1 MSKKFIISLFT
12 VLFLGL
18 TLVSA
23 ADLSGL
29 TISPSPA
36 TIIGLPGENKAVTV
50 QFTNNGGT
58 TLTNLVISK
67 VDLIG
72 QNPTNLHKIL
82 LSQINVNP
90 TSFTLNNGQQQNVAI
105 SLIIPTGLNADT
117 YKGTFSIGDGV
128 NSKNFDVLVTIQP
141 QQNFEILT
149 FTETTPL
156 VISGQEDSSVSG
168 TFSVR
173 NTGSSVLTFDQ
184 TTSYDIGG
192 LDLSDTKRTITL
204 SFPSTFTVA
213 PGETKG
219 VVINANVPA
228 NIDIDTYDG
237 ILKVISGSIQKSFK
251 LEIKI
256 HPELC
261 KDGVIGDF
269 SIDIDQPDSG
279 DEFAPGETIDIQ
291 VNVGNDFDKNIKDI
305 VVKAFL
311 YDVDEDDKVEEV
323 ESDPEDIDEGDDKDF
338 DLSLEVP
345 EDITA
350 DDEFILFVK
359 GFEDGNEDE
368 HCAESQV
375 SVDIQREKHDVIIPK
390 NGVQVQPTTTVRQGE
405 SFDVSVKALNVGESD
420 EDGVTVKINIPE
432 LGISETSPQPFD
444 LEDGESDDNE
454 QIVRFSNL
462 KVPNDAKIKTYSIE
476 ATVTFDDGDATNT
489 GFGEVTVIEGEQSVV
504 TEPIDV
510 LNVQSATETT
520 TNTFDVRAIL
530 TNDLEESV
538 VYTVEGSAS
547 WANLVNPQII
557 SLREGESKPI
567 QFTFVGKEGLE
578 AGSYSG
584 NLIVK
589 DNKGT
594 IVESDSFTVAA
605 TGVKKDTTG
614 ITGFT
619 VFEGISGSTVLFVIG
634 DIVLVIIAIFFIK
647 MIFSSGK
654 RKRDNMMM
662 PPPGKIE
669 KVKL

>member
-23 ADLSGL
+23 ADLTNLG
-29 TISPSPA
+29 ISPSPA

-50 QFTNNGGT
+50 QFTNNVGS
-58 TLTNLVISK
+58 TLNLVISK

-117 YKGTFSIGDGV
+117 YKGTFSVSDGV
-128 NSKNFDVLVTIQP
+128 DSKNFDVLVTIQP
-141 QQNFEILT
+141 QANFEILT
-149 FTETTPL
+149 FTETNPL

-184 TTSYDIGG
+184 TTSYDISG

-204 SFPSTFTVA
+204 SFPTTFTVA
-213 PGETKG
+213 PGETKS
-219 VVINANVPA
+219 VVINGNVPA

-237 ILKVISGSIQKSFK
+237 ILKVISGNIQKTFK
-251 LEIKI
+251 LEIRI

-261 KDGVIGDF
+261 KDGVVGDF
-269 SIDIDQPDSG
+269 SLDIDQPDSG

-291 VNVGNDFDKNIKDI
+291 VNVGNDFDKNINDI
-305 VVKAFL
+305 VEKAFL
-311 YDVDEDDKVEEV
+311 YDVDEDDKIEEV

-345 EDITA
+345 DDIKA

-359 GFEDGNEDE
+359 GFEEGNEDE

-390 NGVQVQPTTTVRQGE
+390 NGINIQPTLTIRQGE

-420 EDGVTVKINIPE
+420 EDGVTLRLNIQE
-432 LGISETSPQPFD
+432 LGISETSQSFD

-454 QIVRFSNL
+454 QIQRFNLL

-476 ATVTFDDGDATNT
+476 ATVTFDDGDSTNT
-489 GFGEVTVIEGEQSVV
+489 GFGELTVIEGEQPVV
-504 TEPIDV
+504 TEPVDV
-510 LNVQSATETT
+510 LNVQSASETT
-520 TNTFDVRAIL
+520 ANTFDVRAIL
-530 TNDLEESV
+530 TNDLEENV

-547 WANLVNPQII
+547 WANLVNPQIL
-557 SLREGESKPI
+557 SLRKGESKPI

-605 TGVKKDTTG
+605 AGTKKDTTG

-634 DIVLVIIAIFFIK
+634 DIVLVVIAIFFIK

-654 RKRDNMMM
+654 RRRDNIMM
-662 PPPGKIE
+662 PPPGKMD

>member
-23 ADLSGL
+23 ADLTNLG
-29 TISPSPA
+29 ISPSPA

-50 QFTNNGGT
+50 QFTNNVGS
-58 TLTNLVISK
+58 TLNLVISK

-117 YKGTFSIGDGV
+117 YKGTFSVSDGV
-128 NSKNFDVLVTIQP
+128 DSKNFDVLVTIQP
-141 QQNFEILT
+141 QANFEILT
-149 FTETTPL
+149 FTETNPL

-173 NTGSSVLTFDQ
+173 NTGSSTLTFDQ
-184 TTSYDIGG
+184 TTSYDISG

-204 SFPSTFTVA
+204 SFPTTFTVA
-213 PGETKG
+213 PGETRSI
-219 VVINANVPA
+219 VINANVPA

-237 ILKVISGSIQKSFK
+237 ILKVISGNIQKTFK
-251 LEIKI
+251 LEIRI

-261 KDGVIGDF
+261 KDGVVGDF
-269 SIDIDQPDSG
+269 SLDIDQPDSG

-291 VNVGNDFDKNIKDI
+291 VNVGNDFDKNINDI

-311 YDVDEDDKVEEV
+311 YDVDEDDKIEEV

-345 EDITA
+345 DDIKA

-359 GFEDGNEDE
+359 GFEEGNEDE

-390 NGVQVQPTTTVRQGE
+390 NGINIQPTLTIRQGE

-420 EDGVTVKINIPE
+420 EDGVTLRLNIQE
-432 LGISETSPQPFD
+432 LGISETSQSFD

-454 QIVRFSNL
+454 QIQRFNLL

-476 ATVTFDDGDATNT
+476 ATVTFDDGDSTNT
-489 GFGEVTVIEGEQSVV
+489 GFGELTVIEGEQPVV
-504 TEPIDV
+504 TEPVDV
-510 LNVQSATETT
+510 LNVQSASETT
-520 TNTFDVRAIL
+520 ANTFDVRAIL
-530 TNDLEESV
+530 TNDLEENV

-547 WANLVNPQII
+547 WANLVNPQIL
-557 SLREGESKPI
+557 SLRKGESKPI

-605 TGVKKDTTG
+605 AGTKKDTTG

-634 DIVLVIIAIFFIK
+634 DIVLVVIAIFFIK

-654 RKRDNMMM
+654 RRRDNIMM
-662 PPPGKIE
+662 PPPGKMD

>member
-23 ADLSGL
+23 ADLTNLG
-29 TISPSPA
+29 ISPSPA

-50 QFTNNGGT
+50 QFTNNVGS
-58 TLTNLVISK
+58 TLNLVISK

-117 YKGTFSIGDGV
+117 YKGTFSVSDGV
-128 NSKNFDVLVTIQP
+128 DSKNFDVLVTIQP
-141 QQNFEILT
+141 QANFEILT
-149 FTETTPL
+149 FTETNPL

-184 TTSYDIGG
+184 TTSYDISG

-204 SFPSTFTVA
+204 SFPTTFTVA
-213 PGETKG
+213 PGETRSI
-219 VVINANVPA
+219 VINANVPA

-237 ILKVISGSIQKSFK
+237 ILKVISGNIQKTFK
-251 LEIKI
+251 LEIRI

-261 KDGVIGDF
+261 KDGVVGDF
-269 SIDIDQPDSG
+269 SLDIDQPDSG

-291 VNVGNDFDKNIKDI
+291 VNVGNDFDKNINDI
-305 VVKAFL
+305 VEKAFL
-311 YDVDEDDKVEEV
+311 YDVDEDDKIEEV

-345 EDITA
+345 DDIKA

-359 GFEDGNEDE
+359 GFEEGNEDE

-390 NGVQVQPTTTVRQGE
+390 NGINIQPTLTIRQGE

-420 EDGVTVKINIPE
+420 EDGVTLRLNIQE
-432 LGISETSPQPFD
+432 LGISETSQSFD

-454 QIVRFSNL
+454 QIQRFNLL

-476 ATVTFDDGDATNT
+476 ATVTFDDGDSTNT
-489 GFGEVTVIEGEQSVV
+489 GFGELTVIEGEQPVV
-504 TEPIDV
+504 TEPVDV
-510 LNVQSATETT
+510 LNVQSASETT
-520 TNTFDVRAIL
+520 ANTFDVRAIL
-530 TNDLEESV
+530 TNDLEENV

-547 WANLVNPQII
+547 WANLVNPQIL
-557 SLREGESKPI
+557 SLRKGESKPI

-605 TGVKKDTTG
+605 AGTKKDTTG

-634 DIVLVIIAIFFIK
+634 DIVLVVIAIFFIK

-654 RKRDNMMM
+654 RRRDNIMM
-662 PPPGKIE
+662 PPPGKMD

>member
-23 ADLSGL
+23 ADLTNLG
-29 TISPSPA
+29 ISPSPA
-36 TIIGLPGENKAVTV
+36 AMIGLPGENKAVTV
-50 QFTNNGGT
+50 QFTNNVGS
-58 TLTNLVISK
+58 TLNLVISK

-117 YKGTFSIGDGV
+117 YKGTFSVSDGV
-128 NSKNFDVLVTIQP
+128 DSKNFDVLVTIQP
-141 QQNFEILT
+141 QANFEILT
-149 FTETTPL
+149 FTETNPL

-184 TTSYDIGG
+184 TTSYDISG

-204 SFPSTFTVA
+204 SFPTTFTVA
-213 PGETKG
+213 PGETRSI
-219 VVINANVPA
+219 VINANVPA

-237 ILKVISGSIQKSFK
+237 ILKVISGNIQKTFK
-251 LEIKI
+251 LEIRI

-261 KDGVIGDF
+261 KDGVVGDF
-269 SIDIDQPDSG
+269 SLDIDQPDSG

-291 VNVGNDFDKNIKDI
+291 VNVGNDFDKNINDI

-311 YDVDEDDKVEEV
+311 YDVDEDDKIEEV

-345 EDITA
+345 DDIKA

-359 GFEDGNEDE
+359 GFEEGNEDE

-390 NGVQVQPTTTVRQGE
+390 NGINIQPTLTIRQGE

-420 EDGVTVKINIPE
+420 EDGVTLRLNIQE
-432 LGISETSPQPFD
+432 LGISETSQSFD

-454 QIVRFSNL
+454 QIQRFNLL

-476 ATVTFDDGDATNT
+476 ATVTFDDGDSTNT
-489 GFGEVTVIEGEQSVV
+489 GFGELTVIEGEQPVV
-504 TEPIDV
+504 TEPVDV
-510 LNVQSATETT
+510 LNVQSASETT
-520 TNTFDVRAIL
+520 ANTFDVRAIL
-530 TNDLEESV
+530 TNDLEENV

-547 WANLVNPQII
+547 WANLVNPQIL
-557 SLREGESKPI
+557 SLRKGESKPI

-605 TGVKKDTTG
+605 AGTKKDTTG

-634 DIVLVIIAIFFIK
+634 DIVLVVIAIFFIK

-654 RKRDNMMM
+654 RRRDNIMM
-662 PPPGKIE
+662 PPPGKMD

>member
-1 MSKKFIISLFT
+1 MSKKFIISLFI

-23 ADLSGL
+23 ADLTGL
-29 TISPSPA
+29 TISPTPA
-36 TIIGLPGENKAVTV
+36 TITGLPGENKAVTV
-50 QFTNNGGT
+50 QFTNGVGS
-58 TLTNLVISK
+58 TLNLNIAK
-67 VDLIG
+67 VDLVG
-72 QNPTNLHKIL
+72 QTDATKKIL

-90 TSFTLNNGQQQNVAI
+90 TSFTLNNGQQQNVVI
-105 SLIIPTGLNADT
+105 SLTIPSGLNADT
-117 YKGTFSIGDGV
+117 YKGTFSVSDGV

-149 FTETTPL
+149 FTDTTPL

-173 NTGSSVLTFDQ
+173 NIGSSVLTFDQ
-184 TTSYDIGG
+184 TTSYDISG

-204 SFPSTFTVA
+204 SFPTTFTVA
-213 PGETKG
+213 PGETKS

-228 NIDIDTYDG
+228 NIDIATYDG
-237 ILKVISGSIQKSFK
+237 ILKVISGIQKSFK
-251 LEIKI
+251 LEIRI

-261 KDGVIGDF
+261 KDGIIGDF
-269 SIDIDQPDSG
+269 TLDIDQPDSG
-279 DEFAPGETIDIQ
+279 DEFAPGETMDIT
-291 VNVGNDFDKNIKDI
+291 VNVGNDFDKNIKDV

-311 YDVDEDDKVEEV
+311 YDVDEDDKIEEV

-338 DLSLEVP
+338 DLSLDVP
-345 EDITA
+345 DDIKA

-390 NGVQVQPTTTVRQGE
+390 NGINIQPTLTIRQGE
-405 SFDVSVKALNVGESD
+405 SFDISVKALNVGESD
-420 EDGVTVKINIPE
+420 EDGVTIRLSIQE
-432 LGISETSPQPFD
+432 LGISETSQSFD

-454 QIVRFSNL
+454 QVIRFPNL

-476 ATVTFDDGDATNT
+476 ATVTFDDGDGTNT
-489 GFGEVTVIEGEQSVV
+489 GFGELTVIEGEKPVV
-504 TEPIDV
+504 IEPVDV

-520 TNTFDVRAIL
+520 SNTFDVRAIL
-530 TNDLEESV
+530 TNDLEENV

-547 WANLVNPQII
+547 WANLVSPQIF
-557 SLREGESKPI
+557 SLREGESKPV

-594 IVESDSFTVAA
+594 IVESDGFTVAA
-605 TGVKKDTTG
+605 TGAEKDGTG